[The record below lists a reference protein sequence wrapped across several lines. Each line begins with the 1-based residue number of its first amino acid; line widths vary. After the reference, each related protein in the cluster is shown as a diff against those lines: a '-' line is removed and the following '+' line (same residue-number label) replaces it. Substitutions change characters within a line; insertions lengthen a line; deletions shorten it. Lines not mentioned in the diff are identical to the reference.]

1 MTTVDETTEN
11 ALGEFLRARRAE
23 LKPENVGLPGSKHA
37 RRVPGLRREE
47 VAQLAGISAD
57 YYNRLEQGRLVAS
70 WPVLAAIGRSLQLD
84 TDQMNYLQR
93 LFQPGANAVVSK
105 SRRKA
110 TQTIGPQTQR
120 LLTNLKDSAVFVLGR
135 YMDILAWNDLAAALY
150 FDFSALPAEHR
161 NLIWLAFLDAD
172 IRSRYMD
179 WETNARECVAYL
191 RMDVARYPNDARL
204 TALVGELSI
213 QDVDFRKWWAAHQVA
228 LPTFGQK
235 KIRHPKAGELTMDWQ
250 ILVCAEDTEQSLLVM
265 SVQEGAPSYD
275 SFLSLKGS
283 CPANSSTT

>member
-1 MTTVDETTEN
+1 MTTKDESTEN

-23 LKPENVGLPGSKHA
+23 LKPENVGLPVSKQG

-70 WPVLAAIGRSLQLD
+70 WPVLSAIGRSLQLD
-84 TDQMNYLQR
+84 NDQMNYLQR
-93 LFQPGANAVVSK
+93 LFQPGASAVLSK

-110 TQTIGPQTQR
+110 TQTIGPQTMR

-150 FDFSALPAEHR
+150 FDFSKLPAEHR
-161 NLIWLAFLDAD
+161 NMIRLAFLDAD
-172 IRSRYMD
+172 IRSRYLD

-191 RMDVARYPNDARL
+191 RMDVARYPRDARL
-204 TALVGELSI
+204 NALVGELSI
-213 QDVDFRKWWAAHQVA
+213 QDADFRKWWAAHQVA
-228 LPTFGQK
+228 LPTFGRK
-235 KIRHPKAGELTMDWQ
+235 KLRHPRVGELALEWQ
-250 ILVCAEDTEQSLLVM
+250 ILTCAEDPEQSLLVM
-265 SVQEGAPSYD
+265 SAPEDAPSYGA
-275 SFLSLKGS
+275 FLSLKGS
-283 CPANSSTT
+283 